1 VGVQENGKSKAP
13 TVAIRGGQL
22 VFDGF
27 TESDPRVLNEASRWT
42 TGSRGAPA
50 VSALMEGADL
60 SPFASAALCLG
71 AQVMSIGGETSGV
84 TSLAGTVIQLADR
97 AEAASTALT
106 ADVARA
112 TAEASDVAAKAAR
125 EAAKVTVET
134 LAAARRQV
142 AEDMAETVKAAT
154 MQVQTELTRL
164 FEGDNTPIVTSV
176 RELVAAQM
184 ADSAVRMQRTF
195 TETLGSVSST
205 LDVGNPASP
214 LARLEHR
221 LGERQDRQHAEVTA
235 SIEKVR
241 EAVTAAATAAQTA
254 VAVASVQAS
263 SPAKGRPF
271 EDAVGVA
278 MEDIASGL
286 GGSYEATG
294 NTVGA
299 IRGCRKGDG
308 VLDVPTF
315 DGTGSVRIVVEM
327 TTTGAARKWGPY
339 LAEAERNREAY
350 ASIGVVPTIELV
362 PGGVPLAPIAP
373 NRIVVAHN
381 NDEGHA
387 LLRAAAVLLALRV
400 QRDAVRDRDGIDLAS
415 ADARIAEAEQ
425 LLGTLSE
432 VLKAATGVKTGA
444 AKVITGIETTHEALA
459 RMLALARAA
468 LRRASEAA
476 SSGEAA

>member
-1 VGVQENGKSKAP
+1 MSKALAV
-13 TVAIRGGQL
+13 TIRGGQL

-27 TESDPRVLNEASRWT
+27 TESDPRVLSEASRWT
-42 TGSRGAPA
+42 AGSRGAPA
-50 VSALMEGADL
+50 VGALMEGADL

-112 TAEASDVAAKAAR
+112 TTEASEVAAKAAR
-125 EAAKVTVET
+125 EAAKVTAET
-134 LAAARRQV
+134 LAGARKQV

-154 MQVQTELTRL
+154 MQVQAELTRL
-164 FEGDNTPIVTSV
+164 FGSSNAPVVTSV

-184 ADSAVRMQRTF
+184 ADSAVRLHRTF

-214 LARLEHR
+214 LAKLEYRLA
-221 LGERQDRQHAEVTA
+221 ERQDRHHGEVSA

-241 EAVTAAATAAQTA
+241 EAVAAATTAAHTAAA
-254 VAVASVQAS
+254 VASAQAS

-271 EDAVGVA
+271 EETVGLA

-294 NTVGA
+294 DTVGA
-299 IRGCRKGDG
+299 IHACRKGDG
-308 VLDVPTF
+308 VLEVPAL
-315 DGTGSVRIVVEM
+315 DGAGSVRIVVEM
-327 TTTGAARKWGPY
+327 TTTGATRKWRPY
-339 LAEAERNREAY
+339 LAEAERNREAN
-350 ASIGVVPTIELV
+350 ASIGVVPTVDLV
-362 PGGVPLAPIAP
+362 PGRTALAPVAP
-373 NRIVVAHN
+373 NRIVVAHSS
-381 NDEGHA
+381 DEGHG
-387 LLRAAAVLLALRV
+387 LLRAAVILLALRI

-425 LLGTLSE
+425 LLATMSE
-432 VLKAATGVKTGA
+432 VLKAANSVKSGA
-444 AKVITGIETTHEALA
+444 AKVVTGIETAQEALA
-459 RMLALARAA
+459 RTLALARSA
-468 LRRASEAA
+468 LRRACEASTTEAA
-476 SSGEAA
+476 